1 MNWAKKYM
9 ITFVF
14 MLKFNYLFYCLID
27 VISIKH
33 LLIYVQIYFPHNYT
47 KHLSK
52 LHVTC
57 SMKFIYTLFC
67 FIFFNKASYK
77 AMYFGQKTLSL
88 RWVMSGHF
96 YGFSF
101 LVPYDISK
109 FINVTCSM
117 KFFLHNFIVVFD
129 LVKLISNV
137 FRFIAQMS
145 NVANG
150 PL

>member
-1 MNWAKKYM
+1 MSCQDKYTMNWAKKYM

-14 MLKFNYLFYCLID
+14 MLKLNYLFYCLID

-109 FINVTCSM
+109 FINEI
-117 KFFLHNFIVVFD
+117 FFTQFYCCFLFS
-129 LVKLISNV
+129 K
-137 FRFIAQMS
+137 
-145 NVANG
+145 AN
-150 PL
+150 